1 MYIRKWSAANS
12 AASSPPVPL
21 RISLLPLI
29 AAISYELQRFS
40 ARYCTTGP
48 LRVLLYPGFLF
59 QKITT
64 REPDDT
70 QIEVAIAAM
79 QSAVWRDR
87 NAGDAGANDTKTREF
102 PSLEGAL
109 AHYAA

>member
-1 MYIRKWSAANS
+1 M
-12 AASSPPVPL
+12 
-21 RISLLPLI
+21 

-48 LRVLLYPGFLF
+48 LRFLLYPGFLF

-70 QIEVAIAAM
+70 QLEIAIAAM
-79 QSAVWRDR
+79 EVARVGDESA
-87 NAGDAGANDTKTREF
+87 TREAKPAAEAQAVADRVHVF
-102 PSLEGAL
+102 PSFAGMAEAVDRGL
-109 AHYAA
+109 APQLAE

>member
-1 MYIRKWSAANS
+1 MTYG
-12 AASSPPVPL
+12 L
-21 RISLLPLI
+21 RLAMLPLI

-40 ARYCTTGP
+40 AKYCTRGP

-79 QSAVWRDR
+79 QGAFARETENEVAERSRTFGSFREAQ
-87 NAGDAGANDTKTREF
+87 AGLVPT
-102 PSLEGAL
+102 
-109 AHYAA
+109 AAAA